1 MHMIDMK
8 NLRCTPSPNADDRQ
22 PPERTTS
29 PVIDTVILHYTGMQT
44 GEEALRRLC
53 DPDSMVSAHFLIEEN
68 GTAHQLVAPEM
79 RAWHAGVSYWRGRD
93 GMNHSSIGIELVNPG
108 HEFGYRPFPSV
119 QIDRLLELLSILKTL
134 FHIPKHRYL
143 GHSDVAPDRKHDPG
157 ELFPWRQLAACG
169 FGVWADCPRN
179 DKTILAKK
187 GMVGME
193 NASLNKSLRNI
204 GYSVPVS
211 EEFSQAT
218 LDALVAFQRH
228 WRPEDVNGCLDRGTK
243 NALEDIEKQIDM
255 HEKLMMQI
263 SGDDR

>member
-1 MHMIDMK
+1 MQLIEMN
-8 NLRCTPSPNADDRQ
+8 NLQCTPSPNTDGRE
-22 PPERTTS
+22 PPEGAAT

-53 DPDSMVSAHFLIEEN
+53 DPESKVSAHFLIDEN
-68 GTAHQLVAPEM
+68 GAAHQLVAPGM
-79 RAWHAGVSYWRGRD
+79 RAWHAGVSHWSGRD
-93 GMNHSSIGIELVNPG
+93 GMNHTSIGIELVNPG
-108 HEFGYRPFPSV
+108 HEFGYRPFPLV
-119 QIDRLLELLSILKTL
+119 QIDRLLELLAALEKL
-134 FHIPKHRYL
+134 FEIPKHRYL
-143 GHSDVAPDRKHDPG
+143 GHSDVAPDRKQDPG
-157 ELFPWRQLAACG
+157 ELFPWRQLAALG

-193 NASLNKSLRNI
+193 SASLNKSLRNI

-211 EEFSQAT
+211 EEFSQVT

-228 WRPEDVNGCLDRGTK
+228 WRPEDVNGCLDKGTK
-243 NALEDIEKQIDM
+243 NALSDIEKQIDT

-263 SGDDR
+263 SGDE